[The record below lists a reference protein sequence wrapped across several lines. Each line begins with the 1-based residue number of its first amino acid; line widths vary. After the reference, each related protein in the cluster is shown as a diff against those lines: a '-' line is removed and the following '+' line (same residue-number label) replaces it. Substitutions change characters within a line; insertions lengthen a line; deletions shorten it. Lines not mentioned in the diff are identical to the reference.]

1 MLEGLRAMRPD
12 RLLCIVKGAICAAV
26 VRPRPGFPD
35 IGNILSLVCRRRMNP
50 LAVGL
55 LPSPEPGREVGP
67 FSGLTARVASS
78 PLFELALGSSR
89 CIAGARWA
97 PSQHAVLQRCSV
109 TAERAA
115 KSGRICIGF
124 APPRMRS
131 KQRHL
136 ATALPT
142 SSSGQWSWTDGPFWI
157 DRFGARSICVR
168 EHAGWTRCS
177 SRRRA
182 EHFYRFEI
190 VDLRVPDGM
199 VTDSCV
205 HRPALS
211 AGWRGTRPCACNGRR
226 EVLNCD
232 LRGTAAPRAA
242 APVLQ
247 GFSTDTAPVHRL
259 PSVCRRGLRS
269 ARWGQGRSRE
279 KSVVVEQRR
288 LVAER

>member
-1 MLEGLRAMRPD
+1 
-12 RLLCIVKGAICAAV
+12 
-26 VRPRPGFPD
+26 
-35 IGNILSLVCRRRMNP
+35 
-50 LAVGL
+50 
-55 LPSPEPGREVGP
+55 
-67 FSGLTARVASS
+67 
-78 PLFELALGSSR
+78 
-89 CIAGARWA
+89 
-97 PSQHAVLQRCSV
+97 
-109 TAERAA
+109 
-115 KSGRICIGF
+115 
-124 APPRMRS
+124 MRS

-232 LRGTAAPRAA
+232 LRGTAALRAA
-242 APVLQ
+242 AVLQ

-259 PSVCRRGLRS
+259 PSVGRRGLRS
-269 ARWGQGRSRE
+269 ARWGRGRSRE
-279 KSVVVEQRR
+279 KRVVVEQRR
-288 LVAER
+288 LSAERYETPTSLARSSVAGQWLRAAQHGFCGETDPAVVSDCRTDALAVLGACVRLRQ